1 MSFWKSFDVK
11 AKVGKDEI
19 SRFPS
24 PLHYHVTESYKE
36 IYIIVNNNAL
46 ISLQNAD
53 PKICFKERYSDGEKN
68 DRKIINIDAR
78 LPNQKDFNFI
88 DFFEIAGL
96 NKVLYMVD
104 VKNKFNKNYE
114 GEYFLTRLEESQNEK

>member
-1 MSFWKSFDVK
+1 MLKQKWEKMKYQD
-11 AKVGKDEI
+11 
-19 SRFPS
+19 
-24 PLHYHVTESYKE
+24 
-36 IYIIVNNNAL
+36 IYIVVNNNAL

-53 PKICFKERYSDGEKN
+53 PKISFRERKYKGEKI
-68 DRKIINIDAR
+68 DRNKINIEAR
-78 LPNQKDFNFI
+78 LPNQEDFNFI

-114 GEYFLTRLEESQNEK
+114 GKYFLTRLEESQNER